1 MMTIAPPISDTS
13 RAKMHEPDDRWPESV
28 KIQLCWRDKAGR
40 AQIATQVISADQFF
54 GRGAHGAPLAG
65 EAVIQTIERMRR
77 AGPPKIVRR
86 GQRQQGG

>member
-1 MMTIAPPISDTS
+1 MPIDLPISDTS
-13 RAKMHEPDDRWPESV
+13 RAIQHEADQTWPESV

-40 AQIATQVISADQFF
+40 AKVATQIISADQFF
-54 GRGAHGAPLAG
+54 GRGAYGAPLNG

-86 GQRQQGG
+86 GHGQQGG